1 MTKMK
6 KLFETPYGR
15 LLLFVLPHW
24 HIFFISIVA
33 MSMLAS
39 TEWMLPALL
48 KPLIDESLDSDNY
61 NIRLVPFLLIVL
73 FLFRGLFSYVS
84 TVSLHLVAQK
94 AIEDMR
100 NAMFSKLL
108 RLNIGFFDSNSLG
121 AMVSKFTFDVNQVA
135 EASTK
140 VITVF
145 VKDSLVVLVLLIYLI
160 YLNWQL
166 ALLLVLIGPP
176 ISFFIIRLS
185 RKMRIM
191 SKNLQSSMGDI
202 NEVTEESIRAN
213 KEIKVFNTYVKEE
226 RRFGVATNKV
236 RKFHI
241 KVVRASAALVPAIQ
255 MFVAISIAALIY
267 IALDQASKGLTTK
280 GEFIAFITA
289 TALLLPPIK
298 RLAGANEF
306 LQRGIAA
313 SQSVCELIDASPE
326 LTSKVKCPKIS
337 KCLVF
342 QNVSFSF
349 GEKLVLNNLS
359 FEIKV
364 GQLFALV
371 GPSGGGKSTL
381 LNLLPIFYRPSS
393 GQILLDDVSIDSY
406 SLDSVREQIAYV
418 GQQTVLFNTSIFEN
432 LIYGCSK
439 HPDSQKIGRAI
450 ELANLDKYV
459 NGLPDGL
466 QTRVGHNGVKL
477 SGGQRQ
483 KLGIA
488 RAFLR
493 DATLLIFDEP
503 TASLDADS
511 EREIKKS
518 ISELKVARI
527 SIVVAHRLST
537 IKEADKILFI
547 NNGIISESG
556 SHQTLMSKKGQYYN
570 MYKESTQR
578 ET

>member
-1 MTKMK
+1 MTKIK

-24 HIFFISIVA
+24 QIFFISIVA
-33 MSMLAS
+33 MCMLAS

-61 NIRLVPFLLIVL
+61 NIRAIPLLLIVL
-73 FLFRGLFSYVS
+73 FLFRGLFSYIS

-108 RLNIGFFDSNSLG
+108 RLDIGFFDSNSLG
-121 AMVSKFTFDVNQVA
+121 ATVSKFTFDVNQVA

-176 ISFFIIRLS
+176 ISFFIVRLS
-185 RKMRIM
+185 KKMRVM
-191 SKNLQSSMGDI
+191 SRNLQSSMGDI

-213 KEIKVFNTYVKEE
+213 KEIKVFNTYTKEE
-226 RRFGVATNKV
+226 LRFSLATNKV

-255 MFVAISIAALIY
+255 IFVAISIAALIY
-267 IALDQASKGLTTK
+267 IALEQASKGLTTK

-326 LTSKVKCPKIS
+326 LTSTVECPKIS
-337 KCLVF
+337 KCLIF

-349 GEKLVLNNLS
+349 GKKMVLSNLS
-359 FEIKV
+359 FQIKI
-364 GQLFALV
+364 GELFALV

-393 GQILLDDVSIDSY
+393 GRIILDGLSIDSY

-418 GQQTVLFNTSIFEN
+418 GQETVLFNTSILDN
-432 LIYGCSK
+432 LVYGCK
-439 HPDSQKIGRAI
+439 ENPDSQIIERAI
-450 ELANLDKYV
+450 QLANLDKYV
-459 NGLPDGL
+459 NGLPNGL
-466 QTRVGHNGVKL
+466 ETRVGHNGVRL

-483 KLGIA
+483 RLGIA

-493 DATLLIFDEP
+493 DAKLLILDEP

-518 ISELKVARI
+518 ISELKVGRI

-547 NNGIISESG
+547 NNGTIIESG
-556 SHQTLMSKKGQYYN
+556 SHQDLLSKKGHYYN
-570 MYKESTQR
+570 MYKESSQR